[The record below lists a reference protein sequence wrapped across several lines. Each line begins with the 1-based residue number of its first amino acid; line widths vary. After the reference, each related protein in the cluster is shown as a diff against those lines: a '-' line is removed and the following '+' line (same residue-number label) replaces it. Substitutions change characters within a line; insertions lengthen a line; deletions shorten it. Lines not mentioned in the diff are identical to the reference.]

1 MEVWL
6 IMGRMIV
13 ETITSPFFLAVY
25 LLLFTLVCWQYKRLE
40 NLSAG
45 LIGKQAGF
53 YLGSAIRS
61 SLLGILGG
69 LTGSV
74 LLIMLGINLNAIG
87 LAYLW
92 VIALLLILV
101 NPRFLCFS
109 YAAGI
114 LSLASLIFSFPLI
127 NIAHLLALVAVLHL
141 IESLLIL
148 LNGHNYPIH
157 ILRKG
162 AGSRRIQFAKILALP
177 LWPWWVC
184 RISILLPALLCRIG
198 GLYCGNTPGSV
209 RGLPCCRGG
218 CVGIW

>member
-1 MEVWL
+1 MIMEVWL

-74 LLIMLGINLNAIG
+74 LLIMLGINLNA
-87 LAYLW
+87 
-92 VIALLLILV
+92 
-101 NPRFLCFS
+101 PS
-109 YAAGI
+109 
-114 LSLASLIFSFPLI
+114 P
-127 NIAHLLALVAVLHL
+127 
-141 IESLLIL
+141 
-148 LNGHNYPIH
+148 
-157 ILRKG
+157 
-162 AGSRRIQFAKILALP
+162 
-177 LWPWWVC
+177 
-184 RISILLPALLCRIG
+184 
-198 GLYCGNTPGSV
+198 
-209 RGLPCCRGG
+209 
-218 CVGIW
+218 